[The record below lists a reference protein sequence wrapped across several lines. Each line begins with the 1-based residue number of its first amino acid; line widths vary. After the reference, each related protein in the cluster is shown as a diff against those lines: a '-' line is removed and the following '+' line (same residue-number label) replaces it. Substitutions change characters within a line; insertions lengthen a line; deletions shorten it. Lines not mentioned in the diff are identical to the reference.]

1 MRALLLFLA
10 VLVAAPA
17 GAAAQASDTPRVL
30 FAPGGTVPVRL
41 RRTVSRLL
49 SSNAVLVSY
58 EDYVRACNEA
68 GVRPSSARA
77 VRRVGTQQNA
87 TVIVVGSYGGH
98 YRRRMLR
105 LRYYSGSSGELMT
118 SGNYALR
125 GQHLRPSSQH
135 AILRDLATVTGGAP
149 PPAQASAA
157 SEEPSSE
164 AEGEGGDLPPPL
176 DWEAQEAAAAEE
188 AAAEPAPEEASD
200 GEATPLSEQKQWGF
214 AVSAGAG
221 IAQRSSSIP
230 MEGGAARLSTIPFPA
245 IQAQVL
251 GYVRPDASSR
261 YRLALAVRYT
271 TSVGL
276 QGRDERA
283 DGSTRTT
290 DMRAHHLAI
299 GLRNDIPLAPG
310 ERPTR
315 LQLEVGWGF
324 RMLDSEIPVSI
335 PDYTLSGI
343 YARIGLWFHIGDS
356 PLSLGI
362 VPEIGHVGSLSDDL
376 SQSGQVQDG
385 FLVGAEAHVRLE
397 VIPEVSIHLLYRE
410 AHAFL
415 GSARE
420 GGGEM
425 NDAERYGILRAEYQ
439 F

>member
-1 MRALLLFLA
+1 MRAVLVLLA
-10 VLVAAPA
+10 VLIAAPA
-17 GAAAQASDTPRVL
+17 GVEAQASDTPRVL
-30 FAPGGTVPVRL
+30 FAPGGTVPARL

-49 SSNAVLVSY
+49 SSGGVLVSY
-58 EDYVRACNEA
+58 DDYVRACAQA
-68 GVRPSSARA
+68 GLRPSSARA

-87 TVIVVGSYGGH
+87 DVIVVASYGGH
-98 YRRRMLR
+98 YRNRTLR
-105 LRYYSGSSGELMT
+105 LRFYSGQSGELVT
-118 SGNYALR
+118 SSNYSMR
-125 GQHLRPSSQH
+125 GMHLRPASQH
-135 AILRDLATVTGGAP
+135 AILRDLRAVTGGAP
-149 PPAQASAA
+149 PAQASAPDA
-157 SEEPSSE
+157 APA
-164 AEGEGGDLPPPL
+164 AEGGEGGDLPPPL
-176 DWEAQEAAAAEE
+176 DWEAQEAAAAEGASE
-188 AAAEPAPEEASD
+188 EESAPEASEED
-200 GEATPLSEQKQWGF
+200 EVPLEMRRQWGF

-230 MEGGAARLSTIPFPA
+230 MEGGDARLSTIPFPA

-251 GYVRPDASSR
+251 GYVRPDAGSR
-261 YRLALAVRYT
+261 YRLALALRYT

-362 VPEIGHVGSLSDDL
+362 VPEIGHVGSLSDEL
-376 SQSGQVQDG
+376 SQAGQVQDG
-385 FLVGAEAHVRLE
+385 FLVGAEAHVRLR
-397 VIPEVSIHLLYRE
+397 IIDEVSVHLLYRE

-425 NDAERYGILRAEYQ
+425 TDAERYGILRAEYQ